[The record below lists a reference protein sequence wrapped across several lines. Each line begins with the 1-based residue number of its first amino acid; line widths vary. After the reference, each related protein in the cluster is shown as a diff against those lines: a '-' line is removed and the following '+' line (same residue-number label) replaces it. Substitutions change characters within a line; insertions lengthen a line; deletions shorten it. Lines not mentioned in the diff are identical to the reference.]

1 MSQTL
6 QALNSILKHKESR
19 ERQKIDRSLAMMDMA
34 TRLKQQKI
42 ENLRNNRLM
51 DMRLREEGR
60 DIQLHEKKMLQTEQ
74 ALKRIKQ
81 ELDPEMEKLK
91 KRKAELGIEKAE
103 KDIEVHDKKQ
113 ADIDFDNFVD
123 VRENQLLGDKDNVIS
138 MWRNSGLQPIWDAVT
153 DATADADFDLPEQK
167 QVPDY
172 IKGENRNHQKLLN
185 YVVKKHPHIV
195 SAIGALQ
202 LIGKDKPQ
210 GYESI
215 LESLSRISDDL
226 ITDKDFVSKFA
237 NIGIDATMLEQSKNS
252 LRNVIL
258 KEGQFDALKDS
269 AQLQSSILSAVKSGR
284 KENELN
290 VFFDALLKQTAQ
302 VEGAWYPPT
311 EEEMRVLLEQN
322 PNLDPEDFK

>member
-81 ELDPEMEKLK
+81 ELDPEMEKFK

-103 KDIEVHDKKQ
+103 KDIEDQDKERAKK
-113 ADIDFDNFVD
+113 ALDNFVA

-138 MWRNSGLQPIWDAVT
+138 MWRNTGLQPIWDAVT

>member
-103 KDIEVHDKKQ
+103 KDIEDQDKERAKK
-113 ADIDFDNFVD
+113 ALDNFVA

-138 MWRNSGLQPIWDAVT
+138 MWRNTGLQPIWDAVT

-302 VEGAWYPPT
+302 V
-311 EEEMRVLLEQN
+311 LLEQY

>member
-103 KDIEVHDKKQ
+103 KDIEDLDKERAKK
-113 ADIDFDNFVD
+113 ALDNFVA

-138 MWRNSGLQPIWDAVT
+138 MWRNTGLQPIWDAVT

>member
-81 ELDPEMEKLK
+81 ELDPEMEKFK

-103 KDIEVHDKKQ
+103 KDIEDQDKERAKKEL
-113 ADIDFDNFVD
+113 DNFVA

-138 MWRNSGLQPIWDAVT
+138 MWRNTGLQPIWDAVT

>member
-103 KDIEVHDKKQ
+103 KDIEDQDKERAKK
-113 ADIDFDNFVD
+113 ALDNFVA

-138 MWRNSGLQPIWDAVT
+138 MWRNTGLQPIWDAVT

>member
-6 QALNSILKHKESR
+6 QALNSILKHKEER

-74 ALKRIKQ
+74 ALQKLKQ
-81 ELDPEMEKLK
+81 EVDPEMEKYK
-91 KRKAELGIEKAE
+91 KEKARLEVEAAE

-113 ADIDFDNFVD
+113 ADIAFDNFVA
-123 VRENQLLGDKDNVIS
+123 VRENQLLGDKDNVINR
-138 MWRNSGLQPIWDAVT
+138 WRNTGLQPIWDAVT
-153 DATADADFDLPEQK
+153 DATADADFDIAEQK

-172 IKGENRNHQKLLN
+172 IKGSDKNHQKLLN
-185 YVVKKHPHIV
+185 YVVKKHPHII

-226 ITDKDFVSKFA
+226 ITDKEFVSKFEK
-237 NIGIDATMLEQSKNS
+237 IGIDANMLEQSKNS
-252 LRNVIL
+252 LTKILL

-269 AQLQSSILSAVKSGR
+269 AQLQSSILNAVKSGR
-284 KENELN
+284 KQNELN
-290 VFFDALLKQTAQ
+290 IFFDALLKQTSQ

-311 EEEMRVLLEQN
+311 EEEMRELLEQN
-322 PNLDPEDFK
+322 PDLDPEDFK